1 MMLNRAVDL
10 LGPDIE
16 LLTEILMEL
25 GRKHVVYGVK
35 ACHYDPMGR
44 ALIST
49 LQEILGDRFTQQ
61 HKDSW
66 LEVYQALSNDMIS
79 MYGCGPERSEE
90 LFSTATIVTE
100 ASCLF

>member
-1 MMLNRAVDL
+1 MLDRAVDL

-16 LLTEILMEL
+16 LLTEIILEL
-25 GRKHVVYGVK
+25 GGKHVVYGVK
-35 ACHYDPMGR
+35 ASHYDPMGR

-61 HKDSW
+61 QKDSW
-66 LEVYQALSNDMIS
+66 LEVYQALTYDMRS
-79 MYGCGPERSEE
+79 MYGCGCDRTEE